1 MSAEDIV
8 AVTMPKW
15 GLAMTEGMVVAWH
28 ADEGAGLAA
37 GDDLLEIETTKITNV
52 FEAPAAG
59 TLRRVVAA
67 LGETVPVG
75 ALLAVIAP
83 AAVAEPDID
92 AFVAEY
98 EANFAVRAAQAAATA
113 PEPEYVDAGGRRLRF
128 LRLGADGEG
137 DPVLLLHGFSGDLNA
152 WAMTQTAL
160 AEAGEAIALDLPG
173 HGGSTKEVGEG
184 DVGALAAATLAFMEA
199 LGMTRAHLVGHSLGG
214 AIALDLALD
223 RPERAASLTLIASA
237 ALGPE
242 IAIDFIDGVIAAK
255 RRKPMRA
262 VLEML
267 VHDPA
272 AIGREMVEDM
282 LRFKRID
289 GVDAALNR
297 IAEAAFAGGE
307 QSLKLAG
314 KLDGLRVPAQVIW
327 GADDRIIPAAHA
339 EGLPEGIAVH
349 VLPEAGHMVH
359 MEKAAEV
366 NALIADFVARGK
378 EA

>member
-1 MSAEDIV
+1 MSTDIV

-28 ADEGAGLAA
+28 AAEGTALAA

-75 ALLAVIAP
+75 ALLAVIAS
-83 AAVAEPDID
+83 AEAAEPDID

-98 EANFAVRAAQAAATA
+98 EANFAVRAAEAAATA
-113 PEPEYVDAGGRRLRF
+113 PEPEYVDAGGRRLRY
-128 LRLGADGEG
+128 LRLGAGGSEG

-152 WAMTQTAL
+152 WAMTQAAL
-160 AEAGEAIALDLPG
+160 AETREAIALDLPG

-184 DVGALAAATLAFMEA
+184 DVGAQAAAAVAFMDA
-199 LGMTRAHLVGHSLGG
+199 LGMARAHLVGHSLGG

-223 RPERAASLTLIASA
+223 HPERAASLTLIASA

-255 RRKPMRA
+255 RRKHMRA

-272 AIGREMVEDM
+272 MIGREMVEDM

-297 IAEAAFAGGE
+297 IAGAAFAGGE

-314 KLDGLRVPAQVIW
+314 KLDGLRLPAQIIW
-327 GADDRIIPAAHA
+327 GADDRIIPASHA
-339 EGLPEGIAVH
+339 EGLPDTIAVH
-349 VLPEAGHMVH
+349 ILPEAGHMVH

-366 NALIADFVARGK
+366 TALIADFVARG
-378 EA
+378 EQV